1 MRENIK
7 AYVLSEILQKAFELI
22 DRLNETD
29 HFSDVNSEE
38 LEKIHGLLE
47 TVNKMDKRVFYYLT
61 LNPIIISETEP
72 AKGIYFTINSTTKI
86 DSTAR

>member
-7 AYVLSEILQKAFELI
+7 AYVLSEILEKAYELI
-22 DRLNETD
+22 ERLNETD

-47 TVNKMDKRVFYYLT
+47 TVNKISKREFYYLT
-61 LNPIIISETEP
+61 LKPIITSEEEP
-72 AKGIYFTINSTTKI
+72 SKGIYFTIETT
-86 DSTAR
+86 TRY